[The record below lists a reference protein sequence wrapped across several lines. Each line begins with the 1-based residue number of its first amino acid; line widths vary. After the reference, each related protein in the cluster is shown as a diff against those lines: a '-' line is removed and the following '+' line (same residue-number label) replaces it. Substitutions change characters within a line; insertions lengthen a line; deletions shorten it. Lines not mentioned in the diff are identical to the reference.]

1 MAKLSSVLSVPL
13 FHLVKR
19 ERMNIALA
27 MLIRLIAFALG
38 MLCCGLAA
46 SLLIKDLKFDKTGLK
61 EFYDCFIE
69 GSFTTNRKLISF
81 IKDLSILLCISL
93 ALAPAFKMRFW
104 NIGAEGQT
112 LIGALAAIMLN
123 YHLGGSFD
131 KNVALPDWQLAIIM
145 LLGAALAGAVW
156 ALLPALFKAKWNTNE
171 TLFTLMMNYVASFL
185 TSFCIVRFLTNAKG
199 SSGSM
204 KSLSSGRLVQ
214 LFTNVK
220 VPSIDKPGE
229 KFNITQNLSDSL
241 TVGVIVL
248 AVTAI
253 LFIYLRYSKH
263 GYEISV
269 VGESTRTAGYVGI
282 SVKKVIIRTML
293 VSGVLCGLAGWLIA
307 QVDRSVSTESSV
319 NGKGF
324 TAILVAWLARFNPAF
339 MIVTAGIVVFLN
351 NGASKIATNYSVASS
366 LPNVFIGIVLFFIIG
381 SEFFVN
387 YKLRLSRRGGEEAV
401 K

>member
-1 MAKLSSVLSVPL
+1 MTKFCSKIRLPL

-19 ERMNIALA
+19 ERMGLIPA
-27 MLIRLIAFALG
+27 MLIRLCAFLLG
-38 MLCCGLAA
+38 MLTCGLLA
-46 SLLIKDLKFDKTGLK
+46 SILIEKLSFNKADMKA
-61 EFYDCFIE
+61 FYNCFID

-81 IKDLSILLCISL
+81 IKDLAVLLCIGL

-104 NIGAEGQT
+104 NTGAEGQT
-112 LIGALAAIMLN
+112 LVSVLAAIMVN
-123 YHLGGSFD
+123 YHLGGSY
-131 KNVALPDWQLAIIM
+131 NANIALPDWQLALLM
-145 LLGAALAGAVW
+145 LAAAILAGALW
-156 ALLPALFKAKWNTNE
+156 AVIPALFKARWNTNE

-185 TSFCIVRFLTNAKG
+185 TSFCIVRFLTNSKN
-199 SSGSM
+199 SSGAM

-214 LFTNVK
+214 FFTDMQM
-220 VPSIDKPGE
+220 PSIDKPGE
-229 KFNITQNLSDSL
+229 MFKISQNLSDSL

-248 AVTAI
+248 TVTI
-253 LFIYLRYSKH
+253 LLFIYLKYSKH

-269 VGESTRTAGYVGI
+269 VGESTRTAQYVGI

-293 VSGVLCGLAGWLIA
+293 LSGMLCGLAGWLIA

-319 NGKGF
+319 NGQGF

-339 MIVTAGIVVFLN
+339 MVVTAGIVVFLSK
-351 NGASKIATNYSVASS
+351 GASRIATDYQMASS

-387 YKLRLSRRGGEEAV
+387 YRLRLSRSGIEEV
-401 K
+401 TK